1 MDPRGPKFS
10 LPCYFEYLVG
20 LLSFSQ
26 PLFSWMTDRTPISHF
41 VLSLLLKV
49 PIRGHLVKLWRG
61 YVRRSGWNRGDYAR
75 RSRWKPAFRTLLK
88 TWSRGQVVDMDLC
101 FSFIRRYISSFF
113 RLPVSIRVFSVL
125 HFRMA
130 ILFRTFFPSIGG
142 KESRIAQV
150 SMKIKS
156 PAVFKLGYSG
166 TLFPFCHISS
176 SMLSGRAFI
185 PLIHCYHHHR
195 YHIFS
200 WMVYSHHLYDTFYHV
215 LISFSPYG
223 NSSNL
228 WFCMFQI

>member
-1 MDPRGPKFS
+1 
-10 LPCYFEYLVG
+10 
-20 LLSFSQ
+20 
-26 PLFSWMTDRTPISHF
+26 
-41 VLSLLLKV
+41 
-49 PIRGHLVKLWRG
+49 
-61 YVRRSGWNRGDYAR
+61 
-75 RSRWKPAFRTLLK
+75 
-88 TWSRGQVVDMDLC
+88 MDLC
-101 FSFIRRYISSFF
+101 FPFIRRYISSFF
-113 RLPVSIRVFSVL
+113 RLPVSIRFFAVL

-185 PLIHCYHHHR
+185 PLIHCCHHHR

-200 WMVYSHHLYDTFYHV
+200 WMVYNHNLYDTFYYF
-215 LISFSPYG
+215 LISFSHFG